1 MRILLFVCLPFL
13 LWSCAQPVPLTGGD
27 KDQTPPKILESS
39 PQNFSRNFS
48 GDKIVLKFDEF
59 VLLKSPTRELIVS
72 PPLKHDPIFVEKDK
86 SIEIQIKDTLL
97 ENTTYNFNFGGGIAD
112 FTEGNLLDSNR
123 FVFST
128 GNDLDSAF
136 IEGSIINAFD
146 LKPVKDV
153 LVMLYKDTID
163 TIVFSEKPYYVSKT
177 KEDGSFILNYLAEGE
192 YRLLACE
199 DLNNN
204 YKLDLAVERIAFYDT
219 LIKVNSDTLKPT
231 YKLRMFLQAPEEQ
244 KLLQKKVLH
253 FGMASL
259 KFQKN
264 LGEKTSFEV
273 LNAPENFNLLR
284 VNTTQKDS
292 IVLFWNAAFEGDS
305 MVLISKDSS
314 YSDTSTLRLPSH
326 SKFYEDLEKGKNKVK
341 LELGLNTASNLFDF
355 FDTLK
360 IQSNHPLQTLRLN
373 NIMWVENNDTLPWDS
388 IKTALQLPDSI
399 VPVHPDTA
407 SLFWI
412 LHYPWQAGVNYTLHL
427 LPQFA
432 SDMYGLSHDSLQFSF
447 KMRSK
452 DDYGSLLLKVKGN
465 EMQSYVFEL
474 LDDKGNSIRHEAFSG
489 SKNVRVPML
498 NQGNYSARLVVDD
511 NNNGIWDSGHY
522 LKKRQAEKV
531 IYFPEKIDIR
541 ANWDVDFSWDV
552 KK

>member
-1 MRILLFVCLPFL
+1 
-13 LWSCAQPVPLTGGD
+13 
-27 KDQTPPKILESS
+27 
-39 PQNFSRNFS
+39 
-48 GDKIVLKFDEF
+48 
-59 VLLKSPTRELIVS
+59 
-72 PPLKHDPIFVEKDK
+72 
-86 SIEIQIKDTLL
+86 
-97 ENTTYNFNFGGGIAD
+97 
-112 FTEGNLLDSNR
+112 
-123 FVFST
+123 VFST

-136 IEGSIINAFD
+136 IEGEIIDAYN

-153 LVMLYKDTID
+153 LVMLYKDTVD

-177 KEDGSFILNYLAEGE
+177 KEDGSFIINYLAEGE

-204 YKLDLAVERIAFYDT
+204 YKLDPKAERIAFYDT
-219 LIKVNSDTLKPT
+219 LIQVNSDTLKPT

-253 FGMASL
+253 FGMTSL

-264 LGEKTSFEV
+264 LGANASFEV
-273 LNAPENFNLLR
+273 LNAPESFALYR
-284 VNTTQKDS
+284 VNTSQKDS
-292 IVLFWNAAFEGDS
+292 TVLFWNTALEGDS
-305 MVLISKDSS
+305 MVLLSKDSI

-326 SKFYEDLEKGKNKVK
+326 SKFYDELEKGKNKVK
-341 LELGLNTASNLFDF
+341 LELNLNTASNLFDF

-399 VPVHPDTA
+399 VQVHPETA
-407 SLFWI
+407 ELFWI
-412 LHYPWQAGVNYTLHL
+412 LPYPWQAGVNYTLHL
-427 LPQFA
+427 LPNFA
-432 SDMYGLSHDSLQFSF
+432 SDMYGLNNDSLQFSF
-447 KMRSK
+447 KTRSK
-452 DDYGSLLLKVKGN
+452 DDYGSLLLKVKGD

-498 NQGNYSARLVVDD
+498 NQGNYSAHLVVDD

-522 LKKRQAEKV
+522 LKKQQAEKV
-531 IYFPEKIDIR
+531 LYFPEKIDIR

-552 KK
+552 KSKD